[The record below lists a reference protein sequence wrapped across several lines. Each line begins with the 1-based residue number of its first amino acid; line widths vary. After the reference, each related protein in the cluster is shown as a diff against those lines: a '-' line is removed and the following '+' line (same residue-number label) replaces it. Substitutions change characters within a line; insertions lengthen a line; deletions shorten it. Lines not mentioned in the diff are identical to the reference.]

1 MKINLIVGVVLL
13 GVLFSSCEKWQVAED
28 IPDPEE
34 LVVVNA
40 AFSPSD
46 SVVAVYVGN
55 ASSDFQSAFLA
66 SELAI
71 NNAEVFVIS
80 GESRKRLTYS
90 ESSSLYEIST
100 REFPIIQGRKYQLEV
115 TANGTA
121 LSAECIV
128 PENIPTPKLKV
139 LKDGEFIFGE
149 VSWQSIAVGQT
160 FQLVG
165 NATFINNRGFPQQVF
180 GSWDYDL
187 SKLLEADKKNQSF
200 TQINTAR
207 TQGVLSD
214 TTQIIFEVNLTTYD
228 INGSRYLESA
238 RNANDSPQINVEFFN
253 RFISPSIRYSNVKNG
268 LGVVLA
274 YNRQTVIEKLNS
286 R

>member
-1 MKINLIVGVVLL
+1 M
-13 GVLFSSCEKWQVAED
+13 
-28 IPDPEE
+28 
-34 LVVVNA
+34 
-40 AFSPSD
+40 
-46 SVVAVYVGN
+46 
-55 ASSDFQSAFLA
+55 A

-149 VSWQSIAVGQT
+149 VSWQSTAVGQT

>member
-139 LKDGEFIFGE
+139 LKDGEFVFGE
-149 VSWQSIAVGQT
+149 VSWQSTAVSQT

-214 TTQIIFEVNLTTYD
+214 TTQIIL
-228 INGSRYLESA
+228 
-238 RNANDSPQINVEFFN
+238 
-253 RFISPSIRYSNVKNG
+253 K
-268 LGVVLA
+268 
-274 YNRQTVIEKLNS
+274 
-286 R
+286 